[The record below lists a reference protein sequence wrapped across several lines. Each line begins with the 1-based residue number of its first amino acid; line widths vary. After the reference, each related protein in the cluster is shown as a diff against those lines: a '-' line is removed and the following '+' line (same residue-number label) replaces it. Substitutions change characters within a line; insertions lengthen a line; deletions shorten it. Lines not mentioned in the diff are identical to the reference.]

1 MKQVS
6 SVKRISQYKT
16 IYIPDSILEDMK
28 LDEGDNIVWFHDE
41 ESGQYFIKKVEVQVL
56 D

>member
-1 MKQVS
+1 MKQIS

-16 IYIPDSILEDMK
+16 IYVPDSILEDMELK
-28 LDEGDNIVWFHDE
+28 EGDNIVWFQNDD
-41 ESGQYFIKKVEVQVL
+41 GQYLIKKVQIDIL

>member
-6 SVKRISQYKT
+6 NVKRISQYKT

-28 LDEGDNIVWFHDE
+28 LDEGDNIVWYQNDDGHYLIRKVQIQVE
-41 ESGQYFIKKVEVQVL
+41 E
-56 D
+56 